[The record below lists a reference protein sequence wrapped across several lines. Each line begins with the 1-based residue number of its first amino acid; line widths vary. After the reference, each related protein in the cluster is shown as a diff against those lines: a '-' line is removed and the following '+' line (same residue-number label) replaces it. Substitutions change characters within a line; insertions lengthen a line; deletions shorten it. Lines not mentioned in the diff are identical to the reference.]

1 MGGGALPPLSITF
14 LGTSA
19 ASLSPRATTT
29 SLLLTCGD
37 HRVLLDCG
45 IGSLRQ
51 LRRAGHDP
59 QALEGVVLTH
69 WHHDHTSGLPRLLR
83 AAAPR
88 GGSGPSLPVHGPR
101 APRGVLRALQLS
113 LPRRL
118 TLNVHAVVTGFTM
131 SLGKASLRAIR
142 TEHSIASLGWELV
155 EAGPPPRRLVISGD
169 TQPTAGIAAAAT
181 GADLLVHEATFLTE
195 HASWARRDGHTTATD
210 AAALAHGAGVGA
222 LALTHVPG
230 RYTRA
235 AVLAEGRSVFPAALL
250 PDDLDTLTVF
260 AVAENE
266 RATATGWA
274 RLTHAR
280 HRSAP

>member
-1 MGGGALPPLSITF
+1 MGGGRLPPLSITF

-37 HRVLLDCG
+37 NRLLLDCG

-59 QALEGVVLTH
+59 QALEGVILTH

-83 AAAPR
+83 AAAAR
-88 GGSGPSLPVHGPR
+88 GMSGPSLPVYGPR

-118 TLNVHAVVTGFTM
+118 TLNAHAVVAGFTL
-131 SLGKASLRAIR
+131 SLGRASLRAIR

-169 TQPTAGIAAAAT
+169 TRPTASIAAAAS

-195 HASWARRDGHTTATD
+195 HASWAHRDGHTTAAG
-210 AAALAHGAGVGA
+210 AAALAQRAGVGA
-222 LALTHVPG
+222 LALTHVPA
-230 RYTRA
+230 RYPRA
-235 AVLAEGRSVFPAALL
+235 AVLAEGRTVYPAALL
-250 PDDLDTLTVF
+250 PDDLDVLTVIGVPQ
-260 AVAENE
+260 AE
-266 RATATGWA
+266 RATGTGWA
-274 RLTHAR
+274 RVRHAR
-280 HRSAP
+280 HRATT